1 MTEPLPFGDI
11 MLEKSQKRKLTES
24 DIPIIRERIASGDRY
39 RVIGADYD
47 VSAVTISNIKR
58 GVAWSYVK

>member
-1 MTEPLPFGDI
+1 